1 MSVKFIFMKRIIL
14 IILVSAFCLNC
25 TEGKKSKMI
34 AHHNILAYNLL
45 ADQIK
50 EQILIS
56 PSSAIFPSSSVK
68 AEHTKYLGDNVYL
81 ITSYVES
88 QNNFGAMIKTN
99 FSSKVVFKEDGGVSF
114 PDFKTY

>member
-1 MSVKFIFMKRIIL
+1 ML
-14 IILVSAFCLNC
+14 ISTICINC
-25 TEGKKSKMI
+25 TEVKKSKMI
-34 AHHNILAYNLL
+34 AHHDILAYNLL

-50 EQILIS
+50 EQILKS
-56 PSSAIFPSSSVK
+56 PSTAIFPSSSVK

-88 QNNFGAMIKTN
+88 KNNFGAMVKTN